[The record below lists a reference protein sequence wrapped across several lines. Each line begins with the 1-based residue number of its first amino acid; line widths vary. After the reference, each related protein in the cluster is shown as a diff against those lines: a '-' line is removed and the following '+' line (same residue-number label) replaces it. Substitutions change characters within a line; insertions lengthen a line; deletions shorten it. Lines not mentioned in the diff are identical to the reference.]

1 MIESISIRNYQSL
14 EDVTLALGS
23 FTVLVGPSSSGKSAV
38 TRAIKA
44 LASNQSGK
52 GYITHGETTTQI
64 TAVTDKGT
72 VTLTK
77 GKPEDSYV
85 ILANDDIKNPRRYT
99 KLGVSVPEDVTAF
112 LGIDQ
117 KDAINFAGQFDMPY
131 LLKTSSSEVARVL
144 GELTNVSSIFEA
156 SREALRLKNSYSAT
170 LKVKQTDEERL
181 VPLLSKFENLPER
194 TMQLQNA
201 EYSHAAA
208 MLAEG
213 KLNRLNDLLLTLKTA
228 TSRLNT
234 AQQATDAPLPDLESV
249 QRHFARTQRLSELT
263 ALIVAAKSAQRIAI
277 ESKLEATAGIEA
289 ANEEYETALH
299 EAGTCPTC
307 GQNTEGVHIHA

>member
-1 MIESISIRNYQSL
+1 MIESIKIRNYQSL
-14 EDVTLALGS
+14 EDVTLALGN
-23 FTVLVGPSSSGKSAV
+23 FTVLVGPSSAGKSAV

-44 LASNQSGK
+44 LASNQTGK
-52 GYITHGETTTQI
+52 EYITHGEATMQV
-64 TAVTDKGT
+64 TAVTDRGT
-72 VTLTK
+72 ITLTK

-85 ILANDDIKNPRRYT
+85 LLPADDIKNPRRYT
-99 KLGVSVPEDVTAF
+99 KLGVSVPPDVTDF
-112 LGIDQ
+112 LGIDPQ
-117 KDAINFAGQFDMPY
+117 DAINFAGQFDMPY

-156 SREALRLKNSYSAT
+156 SREALRLKNNYVAT
-170 LKVKQTDEERL
+170 LKTRHIDADRSTE
-181 VPLLSKFENLPER
+181 LLAKFENLPER
-194 TMQLQNA
+194 TMHLQNA

-208 MLAEG
+208 VLAEE
-213 KLNRLNDLLLTLKTA
+213 KLNRLNDLLMTLKTA

-234 AQQATDAPLPDLESV
+234 AQEATDAPLPDLESV

-263 ALIVAAKSAQRIAI
+263 ALIVAAKSAQRDAI
-277 ESKLEATAGIEA
+277 ESKLEATGSIDA

-307 GQNTEGVHIHA
+307 HQSTEGVHIHA